1 MKTAIET
8 FVIEKV
14 KELRI
19 REGLSQAALADCLN
33 LSKGFIGD
41 VENPKLRAK
50 YNLNHLN
57 EIAKILNCSISDF
70 FPKQPL

>member
-41 VENPKLRAK
+41 VENPKSRAK

-57 EIAKILNCSISDF
+57 EIAKILNCSIGDF
-70 FPKQPL
+70 LPEQPL